1 MFGAQGGFIWDW
13 VDQGLVHWVTN
24 ADGERV
30 EAWGYGG
37 DFGEPVHDAQFCI
50 NGLVFPDRT
59 PHPACHECKAVMA
72 RARPPARALCER
84 RAWKGGLRVH
94 KSAVARARAPHS
106 LSAAEWGCLNHKL

>member
-1 MFGAQGGFIWDW
+1 VFGAQGGFIWDW